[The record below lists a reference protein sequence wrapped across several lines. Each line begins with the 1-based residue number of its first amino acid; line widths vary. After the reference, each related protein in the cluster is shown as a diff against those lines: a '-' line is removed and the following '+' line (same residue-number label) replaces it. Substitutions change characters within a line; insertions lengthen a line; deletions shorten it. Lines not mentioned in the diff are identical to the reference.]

1 MKFVP
6 LVRFLLMLGGG
17 MISTAGATWII
28 WLLGYA
34 DWPKG
39 ADVAIARI
47 HGLSMLGGGAMVL
60 CGIVLVA
67 LAWGKLD
74 KLNVSVGGNAVE
86 LDFDEKG

>member
-1 MKFVP
+1 
-6 LVRFLLMLGGG
+6 LIRFALMLGGG
-17 MISTAGATWII
+17 VISTAGASWII

-34 DWPKG
+34 RWPSG

-47 HGLSMLGGGAMVL
+47 NGLAMLGGGAMVL

-86 LDFDEKG
+86 LDFDGDGPNAS